1 MSIVLTRQVQH
12 DEALMRLS
20 NALMPFAFQISLGA
34 TLLRNLIQ
42 LLRFFFFHPRRDKCA
57 CACSTVYA
65 SQARINSQKKKKEA
79 SLRAAEVLSQT
90 KLLVDSV
97 RKRVY
102 QKKKKKSGKTRSYM
116 VTELCATTAIFYSS
130 TFKYSFRR
138 GNLKKRKQTHTH
150 THKMYQNDMEQK
162 KRCTVSFRDNRA
174 HRFST

>member
-65 SQARINSQKKKKEA
+65 SQARINSQKKKKGGF
-79 SLRAAEVLSQT
+79 STSSRS
-90 KLLVDSV
+90 SV
-97 RKRVY
+97 TDKTTCWQRQKACIS
-102 QKKKKKSGKTRSYM
+102 KKKKKERENAFVYGNRVVCHNSHFLQFDIQILVSTRESKKEKTD
-116 VTELCATTAIFYSS
+116 
-130 TFKYSFRR
+130 
-138 GNLKKRKQTHTH
+138 THTH
-150 THKMYQNDMEQK
+150 TQNVSERHGTK
-162 KRCTVSFRDNRA
+162 KEVHS
-174 HRFST
+174 

>member
-1 MSIVLTRQVQH
+1 MSIVLTRHVQH

-65 SQARINSQKKKKEA
+65 SQARINSQKKKKGGF
-79 SLRAAEVLSQT
+79 STSSRS
-90 KLLVDSV
+90 SV
-97 RKRVY
+97 TDKTTCWQRQKACIS
-102 QKKKKKSGKTRSYM
+102 KKKKKSGKTRSYM

-150 THKMYQNDMEQK
+150 TQNVSERHGTK
-162 KRCTVSFRDNRA
+162 KEVHS
-174 HRFST
+174 

>member
-1 MSIVLTRQVQH
+1 MLKKEEKNSRLGNAVFWRLRKKKKMSIVLTRQVQH

-97 RKRVY
+97 RKCVY
-102 QKKKKKSGKTRSYM
+102 QKKKKKRAGKR
-116 VTELCATTAIFYSS
+116 VRIW
-130 TFKYSFRR
+130 
-138 GNLKKRKQTHTH
+138 
-150 THKMYQNDMEQK
+150 
-162 KRCTVSFRDNRA
+162 
-174 HRFST
+174 